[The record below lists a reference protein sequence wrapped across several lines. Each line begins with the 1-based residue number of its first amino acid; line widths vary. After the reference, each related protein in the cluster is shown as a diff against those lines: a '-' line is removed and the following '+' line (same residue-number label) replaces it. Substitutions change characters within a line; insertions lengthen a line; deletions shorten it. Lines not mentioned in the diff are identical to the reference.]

1 MTVSDPAGGA
11 SRSFVGESLYAARY
25 YLGGRIGLIAIA
37 AAALG
42 LGAYYNW
49 AWLVAAGIAPLL
61 LSALPCVAMC
71 ALGLCMRGH
80 SKSPTSESASTRSLL
95 DNSGEPPTL
104 KLGTPFGD
112 DQGGTDA
119 SDQSTSAAPRQR
131 KGCC

>member
-1 MTVSDPAGGA
+1 MTVSDPASGA
-11 SRSFVGESLYAARY
+11 SRSFAGELLYAVRY

-80 SKSPTSESASTRSLL
+80 SKSPTSESASPPNLL
-95 DNSGEPPTL
+95 DKSGEQPPQ
-104 KLGTPFGD
+104 LGASLGD
-112 DQGGTDA
+112 DQGGTAA
-119 SDQSTSAAPRQR
+119 SDQSTSAAPRNR